1 MSVEV
6 EAEMKRDTVAG
17 LIALG
22 HKIEPR
28 FDSYMD
34 LGSGQ
39 FIWRLGDPAV
49 EGYVAASDSRR
60 DGLAAGF

>member
-1 MSVEV
+1 
-6 EAEMKRDTVAG
+6 

-22 HKIEPR
+22 HQIEPR
-28 FDSYMD
+28 FDTYMD

-39 FIWRLGDPAV
+39 FIWRLGDPGS
-49 EGYVAASDSRR
+49 EGYVGASDSRR